1 MKDLIILMVGLVVAT
16 FDERVQM
23 NIIPVNLVTDIVGY
37 ALVIKGLTG
46 LIPWSPCFKRARIY
60 AVLAMI
66 STLGIRA
73 VRYFGIAYSADA
85 LTYGLAA
92 IFYIYTTYYILE
104 GIIVKNKMEKITETT
119 SNLRGAWVALS
130 VAQFLYSICYLAD
143 IGSLLEGIGLAGL
156 EDPIKSLFGAAA
168 FATNAFFVI
177 MLNQTRI
184 LLFPK
189 EKNLE
194 ENE

>member
-1 MKDLIILMVGLVVAT
+1 MKDLIMLMAGLLIAT

-23 NIIPVNLVTDIVGY
+23 SFIPVNVVTDIVGY
-37 ALVIKGLTG
+37 ILLIRGLTG
-46 LIPWSPCFKRARIY
+46 LIPWSPCFKRSRTY
-60 AVLAMI
+60 AIFAMI
-66 STLGIRA
+66 STLGIR
-73 VRYFGIAYSADA
+73 VVNYFGIAYSADA
-85 LTYGLAA
+85 LTYGLSA

-104 GIIVKNKMEKITETT
+104 GIIVKNKTEKITETNA
-119 SNLRGAWVALS
+119 NLRGAWMALS
-130 VAQFLYSICYLAD
+130 VAQFLYSLCYLAD
-143 IGSLLEGIGLAGL
+143 IGNLLEGIGLAGL

-189 EKNLE
+189 QE
-194 ENE
+194 EAEDTK

>member
-1 MKDLIILMVGLVVAT
+1 MKNLIMLMAGLLIAT

-23 NIIPVNLVTDIVGY
+23 SIIPINVVTDIVGY
-37 ALVIKGLTG
+37 ALVIWGLTG
-46 LIPWSPCFKRARIY
+46 LITWSPCFKRARTY

-66 STLGIRA
+66 STLGIR
-73 VRYFGIAYSADA
+73 VVNYFGIEYSADA

-92 IFYIYTTYYILE
+92 IFYIYTTYYVLE
-104 GIIVKNKMEKITETT
+104 GIMVKNKTEKITEPNA
-119 SNLRGAWVALS
+119 NLKGAWMALS
-130 VAQFLYSICYLAD
+130 VAQFLYSICYLTD
-143 IGSLLEGIGLAGL
+143 IGGLLENIGLGGL

-177 MLNQTRI
+177 MLNQVRM

-189 EKNLE
+189 QEDTQ
-194 ENE
+194 